1 VERYASFE
9 ERVGDVLERV
19 SIFRAV
25 FDNADRM
32 SGIFVATSKDDQ
44 NYKARH
50 SNKKEQ
56 DKEQDKEEKQE
67 KGETQE
73 KQEKEERQ
81 EKETEEKT

>member
-1 VERYASFE
+1 
-9 ERVGDVLERV
+9 VGDVLERV

-56 DKEQDKEEKQE
+56 
-67 KGETQE
+67 
-73 KQEKEERQ
+73 EKEERQ
-81 EKETEEKT
+81 EEETEERT